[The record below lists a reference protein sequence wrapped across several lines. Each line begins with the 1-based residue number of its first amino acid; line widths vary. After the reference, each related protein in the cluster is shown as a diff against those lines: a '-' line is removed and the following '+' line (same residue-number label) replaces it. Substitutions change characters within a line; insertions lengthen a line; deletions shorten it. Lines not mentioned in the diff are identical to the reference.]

1 MQTPAAARRAGQV
14 AGPSG
19 ACGATPGVQAV
30 AGSRD
35 ENLWRR
41 TLCSVVQGK
50 RKAAGSSPRRG
61 KRPGKKGDGA
71 PRTWKQRLKRI
82 SLWGLVTAV
91 VMGLLGLLGL
101 WIAYRAIDIPDQ
113 NAEFLTQTTRVYYK
127 GGKKEIGQFAIQKR
141 DSIEYDEMP
150 QTVKD
155 AVVAAENQSF
165 WTDSGLDPK
174 GILRAAF
181 SNAQGNS
188 TQGAST
194 ITQQYVKILYL
205 TQERTWKRKAKEAIL
220 SLKIKNQLSKK
231 EILEGY
237 LNTIYF
243 GRGAYGI
250 QAAAQ
255 AYFGRDAKDLDLAQS
270 ATLAAIL
277 NNPYALDPDNGEDAE
292 RRLLGRYQYVL
303 DSMEEMETAT
313 AADVAAVRKSLPKFP
328 RIRSD
333 AQYGGQRG
341 HVLTMVRK
349 ELLRLG
355 FSEQEVNGGGLKVTT
370 TFTKKAMDAAR
381 DGVKEER
388 PEGFGKNLHV
398 AVASVEPGTGAVRG
412 IYAGQDYLKSQLNW
426 AVEGGQAGSTFKPF
440 AVAAGIEAGF
450 ELKDTFDG
458 NSPYELPGG
467 GRPFENQGN
476 ADYGRVNLIKAT
488 QDSIN
493 TAFIDMTLAMDNGP
507 KEIIEVANRMGIPP
521 AEPAN
526 PPFGFPTSSP
536 GLEPQTGVSLGS
548 QTVSPINMANGYAT
562 IANRGV
568 AADAYIIEKV
578 VDADG
583 VVRYTH
589 KVTDRRAI
597 PEGVSD
603 DVGYALQQ
611 VVKAGSGRTTLG
623 LGRPAGGKT
632 GTATNGKGEVSSAWF
647 VGYTP
652 QLSTAVMYVRGKG
665 NEQLKDWLPS
675 YFGSGYPAATW
686 TSVMQK
692 ALEGEPVEQLPGAA
706 WVKGEAPSDGH
717 EPAPPPPKKTKKPK
731 KDRKTEEPRTTA
743 PVETPSDDPTTQ
755 LPTDLPTGD
764 PTDPDPTD
772 DPSSP
777 SSPTSTPPP
786 GNGRSPGASASPR
799 PRRRPAA

>member
-1 MQTPAAARRAGQV
+1 MSRKW
-14 AGPSG
+14 SK
-19 ACGATPGVQAV
+19 GVR
-30 AGSRD
+30 SRD
-35 ENLWRR
+35 RDPFRR
-41 TLCSVVQGK
+41 TLSCVVEGK
-50 RKAAGSSPRRG
+50 RKAGGSSSGRS
-61 KRPGKKGDGA
+61 KRPGKKGDRA

-91 VMGLLGLLGL
+91 VLGLLGVLGL
-101 WIAYRAIDIPDQ
+101 WIAYKNVDIP
-113 NAEFLTQTTRVYYK
+113 NPNEEFLTETTRVYYD
-127 GGKKEIGQFAIQKR
+127 GGKSEIGQFAVQKR

-150 QTVKD
+150 QTIKD

-165 WTDSGLDPK
+165 WTDNGIDPK

-181 SNAQGNS
+181 SNAQGNAQ
-188 TQGAST
+188 QGAST

-220 SLKIKNQLSKK
+220 SLKIKNQLSKQ

-255 AYFGRDAKDLDLAQS
+255 AYFDVDAKDLTLAQS
-270 ATLAAIL
+270 ATLAAVL
-277 NNPYALDPDNGEDAE
+277 NNPYSLDPANGEDAE
-292 RRLLGRYQYVL
+292 VSLLGRYQYVL
-303 DSMEEMETAT
+303 DSMEEMGTAK
-313 AADVAAVRKSLPKFP
+313 AADVAGVRKALPKFP
-328 RIRSD
+328 RIKTD
-333 AQYGGQRG
+333 EQYGGQRG

-355 FSEQEVNGGGLKVTT
+355 FSEQEINGGGLKITT
-370 TFTKKAMDAAR
+370 TFTKKAMNAAK

-412 IYAGQDYLKSQLNW
+412 IFAGQDYLESQLNW
-426 AVEGGQAGSTFKPF
+426 AVSGGQAGSTFKPF
-440 AVAAGIEAGF
+440 ALAAGIQAGF

-467 GRPFENQGN
+467 GRPFENQG
-476 ADYGRVNLIKAT
+476 DQSYGRVNMIKAT

-493 TAFIDMTLAMDNGP
+493 TAYIDMTLGMDDGP
-507 KEIIEVANRMGIPP
+507 QEIIDTATAMGIPP
-521 AEPAN
+521 EEAAN
-526 PPFGFPTSSP
+526 PPYGFPTSTP
-536 GLEPQTGVSLGS
+536 GLEAQTGVSLGS

-562 IANRGV
+562 LANRGV

-578 VDADG
+578 VDREG
-583 VVRYTH
+583 VVRYSH
-589 KVTDRRAI
+589 KVTDHRAI

-611 VVKAGSGRTTLG
+611 VVQQGSGTKALA
-623 LGRPAGGKT
+623 LGRPAAGKT

-647 VGYTP
+647 AGYTP
-652 QLSTAVMYVRGKG
+652 QLATAVMYVRGKG

-675 YFGSGYPAATW
+675 YFGGAYPAATW
-686 TSVMQK
+686 TNVMLK
-692 ALEGEPVEQLPGAA
+692 ALEGEPVEDLPPPAY
-706 WVKGEAPSDGH
+706 VTGEAPSEGH
-717 EPAPPPPKKTKKPK
+717 APVVPKPTKTREPKPSRTTEAPSSSAPPTPS
-731 KDRKTEEPRTTA
+731 
-743 PVETPSDDPTTQ
+743 ETPTTKDTGPPT
-755 LPTDLPTGD
+755 
-764 PTDPDPTD
+764 DPTD
-772 DPSSP
+772 DPTDP
-777 SSPTSTPPP
+777 SGGPTSSTPPVLGGKP
-786 GNGRSPGASASPR
+786 TKSPR
-799 PRRRPAA
+799 GRRRPTAA